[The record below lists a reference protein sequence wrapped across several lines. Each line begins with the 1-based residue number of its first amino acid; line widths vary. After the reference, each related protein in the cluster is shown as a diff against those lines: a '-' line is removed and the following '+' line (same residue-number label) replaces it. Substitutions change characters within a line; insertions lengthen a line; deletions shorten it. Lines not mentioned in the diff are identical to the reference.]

1 MLLSHGMIYV
11 EDRKKA
17 TPAEFDAVLDD
28 WQETVERQYGY
39 LSECE
44 DTPTRQTLDDADP
57 DHAIAIINNYVQSV
71 EERANDWVCDANR
84 WGEIAE
90 ARIKARAKAK
100 KKETT

>member
-1 MLLSHGMIYV
+1 MLPSHGMIYV
-11 EDRKKA
+11 EDLKKA

-57 DHAIAIINNYVQSV
+57 DHAIAI
-71 EERANDWVCDANR
+71 
-84 WGEIAE
+84 E